1 MDNEWQLWPH
11 LQGLL
16 IGAATFLIIGFF
28 HPLVIKAEY
37 YWGTRSRWA
46 FLALGVAG
54 ITASLAVENQTLSSL
69 CGVTAFSAL
78 WSIREIKQQEERVR
92 KGWFPRNP
100 KRKYPFNH

>member
-69 CGVTAFSAL
+69 CGVPAFSAL
-78 WSIREIKQQEERVR
+78 RSIRAIKQPQER
-92 KGWFPRNP
+92 
-100 KRKYPFNH
+100 